1 MLNARHVDRLRLAVG
16 WVTLFIIG
24 TDLFVVS
31 PLLPTLAHRFA
42 ITPSTAGWV
51 VTAFSVMY
59 AVGAPWWG
67 AHADAKGKRPVIVLG
82 LVGFSLGNAL
92 TSVAPT
98 FPILLASR
106 VLSGFSTAAVVPALY
121 AITGDIAPSA
131 KRGRSLAVVGLGLL
145 MSLWA
150 GAPLGAFVAQW
161 AGWQSVF
168 IGLSIAGAGLALANW
183 RVWPNGRL
191 APAIDP
197 SAPPPARIR
206 MVPLLADVVITG
218 VWALAVYGFYTYL
231 GTGLRRVDHAT
242 TLSVAVALAAYGVGA
257 TAGSLSGGRLAD
269 RFGTRRLATGGLYGL
284 GIVLLLVGEIFPV
297 KVLLDPSLM
306 LLAFVAYAFFPAFQS
321 YLAERYVARR
331 TMAMAWNNASLYTGI
346 ALGAVLGGWVIHHWP
361 FPVLPII
368 CGGIALMGAVLNGRP
383 RPRQ

>member
-1 MLNARHVDRLRLAVG
+1 MINTRSADRIRLAVG

-42 ITPSTAGWV
+42 ITPSTAGWM

-67 AHADAKGKRPVIVLG
+67 AHADAKGKRPIIVLG

-131 KRGRSLAVVGLGLL
+131 KRGRSLSVVGSGLL

-150 GAPLGAFVAQW
+150 GAPLGALVAQW

-168 IGLSIAGAGLALANW
+168 IGLSIASAGLALANW
-183 RVWPNGRL
+183 RVWPSGRL
-191 APAIDP
+191 APPIDQSTP
-197 SAPPPARIR
+197 SAR
-206 MVPLLADVVITG
+206 MRLVLLLADVVFTG

-269 RFGTRRLATGGLYGL
+269 RFGARRLATVGLHGL
-284 GIVLLLVGEIFPV
+284 GMVLLLVGAIFPV
-297 KVLLDPSLM
+297 KVLLYPSLM
-306 LLAFVAYAFFPAFQS
+306 LLAFMAYAFFPAFQS
-321 YLAERYVARR
+321 YLAERYVAQRA
-331 TMAMAWNNASLYTGI
+331 MAMAWNNASLYTGI
-346 ALGAVLGGWVIHHWP
+346 ALGAVIGGWVIHHWP

-368 CGGIALMGAVLNGRP
+368 CGGIALMGGVLNGRP
-383 RPRQ
+383 RPHQ

>member
-1 MLNARHVDRLRLAVG
+1 MINTRSADRIRLAVG

-31 PLLPTLAHRFA
+31 PLLPTLARRFA
-42 ITPSTAGWV
+42 ITPSTAGWM

-59 AVGAPWWG
+59 AVCAPCWA
-67 AHADAKGKRPVIVLG
+67 AHADAKGKRPIIVLG

-98 FPILLASR
+98 FPILLAGR

-121 AITGDIAPSA
+121 AITGDSAPSA
-131 KRGRSLAVVGLGLL
+131 KRGRSLSVVGSGLL

-150 GAPLGAFVAQW
+150 GAPLGALVAQW

-168 IGLSIAGAGLALANW
+168 IGLSIASAGLALANW
-183 RVWPNGRL
+183 RVWPSGRL
-191 APAIDP
+191 APPIDQSTP
-197 SAPPPARIR
+197 SDR
-206 MVPLLADVVITG
+206 MRLVPLLADVVFTG

-269 RFGTRRLATGGLYGL
+269 RFGSRRLATGGLYGL
-284 GIVLLLVGEIFPV
+284 GMVLLLVGAIFSV
-297 KVLLDPSLM
+297 KVLLYPSLM

-331 TMAMAWNNASLYTGI
+331 AMAMAWNNASLYTGI

-368 CGGIALMGAVLNGRP
+368 CGGIALMGGVLNGRP

>member
-1 MLNARHVDRLRLAVG
+1 MINTRSADRIRLAVG

-42 ITPSTAGWV
+42 ITPSTAGWM

-67 AHADAKGKRPVIVLG
+67 AHADAKGKRPIIVLG
-82 LVGFSLGNAL
+82 LAGFSLGNAL

-98 FPILLASR
+98 FPILLAGR

-131 KRGRSLAVVGLGLL
+131 KRGRSLSVVGSGLL

-150 GAPLGAFVAQW
+150 GAPLGALVAQW
-161 AGWQSVF
+161 ASWQSVF
-168 IGLSIAGAGLALANW
+168 IGLSIASAGLALANW
-183 RVWPNGRL
+183 RVWPSGRL
-191 APAIDP
+191 APPIDQSTP
-197 SAPPPARIR
+197 SAR
-206 MVPLLADVVITG
+206 MRLVPLLADVVFTG

-231 GTGLRRVDHAT
+231 GTGLRRMDHAT

-269 RFGTRRLATGGLYGL
+269 RFGARRLATGGLYGL
-284 GIVLLLVGEIFPV
+284 GMVLLLVGAIFPV
-297 KVLLDPSLM
+297 KVLLDPLLM

-331 TMAMAWNNASLYTGI
+331 AMAMAWNNASLYTGI

-368 CGGIALMGAVLNGRP
+368 CGGIALMGGVLNGRP